1 MYNERLHVA
10 ELIKTKNMFDECGE
24 NMAATGRAMGMSR
37 QAVQQRLVNYSKL
50 FDDYIPKTVKIA
62 NYVREAEAI
71 VERALA
77 DGHANLNALKKK
89 EKIQLSNPTIA
100 KRLNIKKDVL
110 RESRAIK
117 RKVDTKAAYLKLV
130 EAHGTLSTA
139 RLIVIDRN
147 LYAKIYYYWKNYEG
161 FLKEVYE

>member
-1 MYNERLHVA
+1 MYNDRLHVG

-50 FDDYIPKTVKIA
+50 FDDYIPKTVRIA
-62 NYVREAEAI
+62 NYVRDAEAI
-71 VERALA
+71 IERALI
-77 DGHANLNALKKK
+77 DGHANLDSLKKK

-110 RESRAIK
+110 RESRALK

-130 EAHGTLSTA
+130 EEYGTLSTA
-139 RLIVIDRN
+139 RLMAIDRN
-147 LYAKIYYYWKNYEG
+147 LYAKVYYYWETYTD
-161 FLKEVYE
+161 FLNEVYE